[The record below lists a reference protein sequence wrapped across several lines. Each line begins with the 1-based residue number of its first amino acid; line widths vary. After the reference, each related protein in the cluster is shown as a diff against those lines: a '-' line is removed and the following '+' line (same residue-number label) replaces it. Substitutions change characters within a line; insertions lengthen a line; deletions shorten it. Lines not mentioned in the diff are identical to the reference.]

1 MYRTTIIP
9 RLGETDGL
17 RHVNH
22 ARVVEWFETARN
34 PIFRLF
40 DPALDFTSFDLIMA
54 RLEVDFLRP
63 MVWGQEV
70 EVRTWVVHLGN
81 SSFTVGHHAVQEG
94 RICARGQFVIVHYDF
109 RANRSKPLRDDQRAA
124 LAEHLISQEEFA
136 AG

>member
-1 MYRTTIIP
+1 MQARDVTSNPGRTSAAMYRTTITP

-63 MVWGQEV
+63 MESG
-70 EVRTWVVHLGN
+70 
-81 SSFTVGHHAVQEG
+81 S
-94 RICARGQFVIVHYDF
+94 
-109 RANRSKPLRDDQRAA
+109 
-124 LAEHLISQEEFA
+124 
-136 AG
+136 